1 MRTNHTKKSR
11 PALTIIVIAIA
22 IFMTNLDTSIVNIAL
37 PEFTKIF
44 HADTGEVSRIVLIYL
59 LAMVSLLL
67 VFGKISDLKGSE
79 RIFTMGYAVF
89 TLASGLCAFAPSLN
103 LLIVFR
109 FIQGVGSAM
118 LLATWGAI
126 AMKYLPADI
135 RGRAFGL
142 VTVFGGIGMA
152 IGAPVGGLLIHYF
165 SWKWIFLIN
174 LPIGIA
180 TIILIRFV
188 LNKKTLPT
196 VNSDRFDF
204 AGAALSFSGI
214 LCLFLVLNAGA
225 DFGWLSWKSV
235 ILFMLAGGCLSLFY
249 LREKRC
255 ASPLLNIR
263 LLKNKHVLF
272 GYTSTVIVV
281 MILMGFNFLFPFF
294 FDFVRRLDPEKTGF
308 LLMTFPAISIL
319 ISPVSGYFCDK
330 RSSRMVSMVALC
342 FLIAS
347 AFMFATFGMMTSYY
361 LIISSFIL
369 FGIGLALFFTANT
382 ALVMSHATPGVEGMF
397 TAFLSAVTYLGAALG
412 INFFE
417 LIFSLGFPVT
427 GKKLVPGNLPP
438 EMLTSGFLHASV
450 FGIVLALFGFIAVLI
465 SKEKNKLVSSS

>member
-1 MRTNHTKKSR
+1 MEKNRIEKSR
-11 PALTIIVIAIA
+11 PALTIITIAIA

-44 HADTGEVSRIVLIYL
+44 HADTGEVSRIILIYL

-67 VFGKISDLKGSE
+67 VFGKVSDLKGSE
-79 RIFTMGYAVF
+79 RIFTMGYIVF

-103 LLIVFR
+103 LLIIFR
-109 FIQGVGSAM
+109 FFQGVGSAM

-126 AMKYLPADI
+126 AMKYIPADI
-135 RGRAFGL
+135 RGRAFGM

-152 IGAPVGGLLIHYF
+152 IGAPVGGLLIHYL

-174 LPIGIA
+174 VPVGIA

-188 LNKKTLPT
+188 LNKKILPAIT
-196 VNSDRFDF
+196 NDRFDF
-204 AGAALSFSGI
+204 AGAILSFFGI
-214 LCLFLVLNAGA
+214 LCLFLVLNAGT
-225 DFGWLSWKSV
+225 DFGWLSYKSILLFLIAFGCL
-235 ILFMLAGGCLSLFY
+235 ILFYFQ
-249 LREKRC
+249 EKQV

-263 LLKNKHVLF
+263 MLKNKHVLL

-294 FDFVRRLDPEKTGF
+294 FDFVRHLDPEKTGF
-308 LLMTFPAISIL
+308 LLMTFPIISIL
-319 ISPVSGYFCDK
+319 VSPVSGYFCDK
-330 RSSRMVSMVALC
+330 RSPRMVSMVALC
-342 FLIAS
+342 FIIIS
-347 AFMFATFGMMTSYY
+347 AFLFATFGLMTSYY
-361 LIISSFIL
+361 LVITSFLL

-382 ALVMSHATPGVEGMF
+382 SLVMSHATPGFEGMF

-417 LIFSLGFPVT
+417 LIFSFGFPVS
-427 GKKLVPGNLPP
+427 GEKLVPSKLPP

-450 FGIVLALFGFIAVLI
+450 FGIVLAIIGFIAVMI
-465 SKEKNKLVSSS
+465 SKEKSKQILSS